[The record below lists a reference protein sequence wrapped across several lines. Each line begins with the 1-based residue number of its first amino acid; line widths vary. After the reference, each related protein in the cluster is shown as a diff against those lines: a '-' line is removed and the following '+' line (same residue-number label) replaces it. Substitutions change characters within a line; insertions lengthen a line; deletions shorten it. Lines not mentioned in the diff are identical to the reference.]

1 MPVEIKK
8 RGLFFCGDVT
18 CSLGPEVWRG
28 ELRNKFGLCAK
39 HALQI
44 GWIDKMPE
52 PVQEAK
58 PVQGGKGF
66 LARLLEA
73 HKNGNMDAALD
84 KLFPLHLPAPHWSDV
99 RDFPF

>member
-1 MPVEIKK
+1 MVR
-8 RGLFFCGDVT
+8 RGLFLCDWDEFCWHI
-18 CSLGPEVWRG
+18 PEVWRG
-28 ELRNKFGLCAK
+28 EFRNKFGLCAK

-44 GWIDKMPE
+44 GWIDQMSD

-58 PVQGGKGF
+58 PVQSNKGF

-73 HKNGNMDAALD
+73 HASGNVDAALD
-84 KLFPLHLPAPHWSDV
+84 ELFPLHLPVPHWSEV